1 MLKTIFSLLKY
12 FAIYPAIVGG
22 AAYNYFISTPF
33 NYSQGTDFFF
43 VSIFKNMIPFNGLS
57 DSFYYFV
64 TFYMLGYT
72 YGIVSSF
79 YGVRKFKKGLLLS
92 ILIWITKITGVMFIA
107 PLSPIIMIAHLVTLI
122 VNFIKNKQPQQS
134 IPATSNSRI

>member
-22 AAYNYFISTPF
+22 AAYNYFVSTAF

-43 VSIFKNMIPFNGLS
+43 VSTFKNMIPFDGLS
-57 DSFYYFV
+57 DGFYYFV

-72 YGIVSSF
+72 YGVVSSF

-107 PLSPIIMIAHLVTLI
+107 PLSPFILIAHLVTVV

-134 IPATSNSRI
+134 IPVTSNSRI